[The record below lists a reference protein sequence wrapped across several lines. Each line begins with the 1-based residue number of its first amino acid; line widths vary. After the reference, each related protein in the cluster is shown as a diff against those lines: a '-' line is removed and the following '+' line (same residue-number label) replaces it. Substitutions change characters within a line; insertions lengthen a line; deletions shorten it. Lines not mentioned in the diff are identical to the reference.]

1 MIEGDWS
8 RAADLFG
15 DVGWEY
21 SRALMLSLLDTHETL
36 GEAIDVARRLG
47 AGPLED
53 RVTRRMRETGLPV
66 PRRPQEATL
75 ANPANLTPRQAEV
88 LALLAE
94 GLTNAQLAE
103 RLFVSPR
110 TAEHHVEA
118 ILTKLGVS
126 SRREAAQR
134 YHELGGS

>member
-15 DVGWEY
+15 DVGWDY
-21 SRALMLSLLDTHETL
+21 NRALMLSLLDTHEAL
-36 GEAIDVARRLG
+36 GEAIDIARRLG

-53 RVTRRMRETGLPV
+53 RASRRMRELGIPV
-66 PRRPQEATL
+66 PRRPLESTL